1 LRRTRVSEDKRY
13 FRGRSGVVCS
23 RPGDRLWKTER
34 GSFLCSGYSI
44 FVFRKSF
51 RLCLSLISCTIEV
64 GAKEELDPGCMQDV
78 GVFSQALIL
87 RASCILDPRC
97 DSVVVS
103 RGLLM
108 IFAVPVRCCLVG
120 LFPSVK
126 FSSWLCAGFCV
137 LFFQQFSVC
146 SFLLSDQGF
155 SGFQSM
161 CTFPVSGTFVQ

>member
-1 LRRTRVSEDKRY
+1 MN
-13 FRGRSGVVCS
+13 
-23 RPGDRLWKTER
+23 RLWKTER

-44 FVFRKSF
+44 FVFGKSF

-64 GAKEELDPGCMQDV
+64 GAKEELVPGCMQDV
-78 GVFSQALIL
+78 DVFSQALIL

-108 IFAVPVRCCLVG
+108 ILAVPVRCCLVG

-126 FSSWLCAGFCV
+126 VFFLVMCRLLGAFFPAVLCVPFSLI
-137 LFFQQFSVC
+137 
-146 SFLLSDQGF
+146 
-155 SGFQSM
+155 
-161 CTFPVSGTFVQ
+161 